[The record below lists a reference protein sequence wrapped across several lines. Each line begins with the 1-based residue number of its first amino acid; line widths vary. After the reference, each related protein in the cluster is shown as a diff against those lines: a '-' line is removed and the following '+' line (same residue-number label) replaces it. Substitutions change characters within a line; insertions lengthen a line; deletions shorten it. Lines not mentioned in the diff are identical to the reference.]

1 MSTPPGPAGP
11 ALPPPPSTSFPKGGS
26 ATRRRPAMIGLAVL
40 LIVGGAAVA
49 GLLAVRIDSREP
61 VLVASHAI
69 AVGQPITADDL
80 AVQRVAGDGLSVL
93 PATTANSLIGSFASQ
108 NIPQGRLL
116 DQQMFTSQGFLR
128 KGVVAV
134 GVAIG
139 SGRMPASGLSTG
151 DTVEVVQVV
160 EGKATVL
167 VENAVVS
174 RGPSADASAGGGSFL
189 GGGGSSAGSSNG
201 GIATLIVTPDV
212 APAVAAASAANQIA
226 VILIT
231 RGGS

>member
-1 MSTPPGPAGP
+1 MSTPPGPIGTV
-11 ALPPPPSTSFPKGGS
+11 LPPPPSTSFPKGAS

-40 LIVGGAAVA
+40 LIVGAAAVA

-69 AVGQPITADDL
+69 AVGQPITAADL

-93 PATTANSLIGSFASQ
+93 PANTANSLIGSFASQ

-116 DQQMFTSQGFLR
+116 DKEMFTNQGFL
-128 KGVVAV
+128 KQGTVAV

-139 SGRMPASGLSTG
+139 AGRMPASGLLTG

-160 EGKATVL
+160 DGKATVL
-167 VENAVVS
+167 VANAIVS
-174 RGPSADASAGGGSFL
+174 RGPSAGSSPSGGSFL
-189 GGGGSSAGSSNG
+189 GGSSSAGGTAS
-201 GIATLIVTPDV
+201 GIATLIVSPDV

-226 VILIT
+226 VILLSA
-231 RGGS
+231 GGS